1 MPSRILLLA
10 VLILGLWSCQNEA
23 ADPETARIQE
33 LETLMETEP
42 TAENAQQLVVAYRTF
57 VEAYPDAT
65 DENSDYLFKS
75 AVLEYQYNRFNKCIE
90 LLNESIGQYYDSQ
103 YTPRNA
109 MFLATIYKEKL
120 QNEEGANALYQTYA
134 IAFPNDPKT
143 QTLQDSVIGNLPPLA
158 TRIDTLKANLYDN
171 QTNRIDFRAANDFIG
186 VCEIYALMLPKDP
199 AAPGYLH
206 EAAKIAGYVNSHK
219 KAIRLY
225 EKIHQTYPQH
235 EKAGQSYFMVGFIYD
250 NELNDDTKAKE
261 IYEEF
266 IKAYPENDFVD
277 DATFLMSNLGKTD
290 DEIIESFGNQTAE

>member
-1 MPSRILLLA
+1 MKLFIMRENWLENFHLLKEFITSKYKEKRFLK
-10 VLILGLWSCQNEA
+10 
-23 ADPETARIQE
+23 
-33 LETLMETEP
+33 P
-42 TAENAQQLVVAYRTF
+42 TSSL
-57 VEAYPDAT
+57 
-65 DENSDYLFKS
+65 
-75 AVLEYQYNRFNKCIE
+75 FNKCID
-90 LLNESIGQYYDSQ
+90 LLNESIGQYYGSQ

-134 IAFPNDPKT
+134 QAFPNDPKT
-143 QTLQDSVIGNLPPLA
+143 KTLQDSVIGSLPPLA

-171 QTNRIDFRAANDFIG
+171 ETNRINFRAANDFIG

-225 EKIHQTYPQH
+225 EKIHETYPQH
-235 EKAGQSYFMVGFIYD
+235 EKAGQSLFMVGFIYD

-261 IYEEF
+261 GYEQF
-266 IKAYPENDFVD
+266 VKTYPDNDFVD